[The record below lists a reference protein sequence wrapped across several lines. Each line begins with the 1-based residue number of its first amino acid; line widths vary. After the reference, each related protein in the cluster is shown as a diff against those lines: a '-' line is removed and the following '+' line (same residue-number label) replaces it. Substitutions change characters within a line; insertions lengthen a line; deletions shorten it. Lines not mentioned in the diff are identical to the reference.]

1 MSNAVKAVLL
11 SGLVF
16 PGLGQ
21 LVLKYYKRG
30 IALTL
35 ATFICFYVL
44 IENAMQQA
52 FAIVGKMDLSSGMVD
67 EKAITAAVS
76 EAGRASDT
84 VAIKLAVWVLL
95 ILWVIGIVDAYVVG
109 KRKDREG
116 HSAGPG
122 INK

>member
-1 MSNAVKAVLL
+1 MSNAVKAMLL

-35 ATFICFYVL
+35 ATFVCFYVL
-44 IENAMQQA
+44 IENAMRQA
-52 FAIVGKMDLSSGMVD
+52 LAIVDKIDLSSGVVD
-67 EKAITAAVS
+67 EKTITAVVS
-76 EAGRASDT
+76 EAGKASDT
-84 VAIKLAVWVLL
+84 VAIKLVVWALL
-95 ILWVIGIVDAYVVG
+95 ILWVIGIVDAYVMG

-116 HSAGPG
+116 RSAGRG
-122 INK
+122 KQ